1 MLTCLTVDKIII
13 SIQHFNLA
21 KTLCIAYSDGSIEY
35 RDRETLAE
43 TSQQHNDLQ
52 RLTHLTQAGFTYL
65 NDEPCKNSNSLFT
78 SKVLI

>member
-1 MLTCLTVDKIII
+1 MLTCLTVDKIVI

-43 TSQQHNDLQ
+43 TSQHHDGLQ
-52 RLTHLTQAGFTYL
+52 KLYHLSEAGFAYTD
-65 NDEPCKNSNSLFT
+65 DEPCKNAIVLSLP
-78 SKVLI
+78 VY